1 MQQLF
6 HTREEA
12 CTRAF
17 NDHRPFFIIT
27 TAALPWLMFTDEDE
41 FKAGTNG
48 IAYSVVKSGI
58 CMLMDVQMH
67 NHMHFVVS
75 GKAETADLFCSI
87 LERQTRK
94 LMLSLGRNLPR
105 PWDINISEIDNLE
118 YVRKAISYLCR
129 NPYVAAS
136 DFTPLGYRWSGAYL
150 LFNQHLD
157 EINTGTPWLKA
168 LDRTKREICRS
179 HDTDLPKQYFVRGGA
194 ITRESYIDYRLAEA
208 MFNSARQ
215 FFLFLSRRGEADIE
229 IAGLTGESILL
240 PNDEVYSIVR
250 SWFDVKSLQ
259 LLDINQRTEAA
270 RRMKSSLR
278 SNNKQISQI
287 LRLPMEAVERM
298 FP

>member
-1 MQQLF
+1 
-6 HTREEA
+6 
-12 CTRAF
+12 
-17 NDHRPFFIIT
+17 
-27 TAALPWLMFTDEDE
+27 
-41 FKAGTNG
+41 
-48 IAYSVVKSGI
+48 
-58 CMLMDVQMH
+58 MLMDVQMH
-67 NHMHFVVS
+67 NHLHFVVS
-75 GKAETADLFCSI
+75 GKAETADLFCSL

-105 PWDINISEIDNLE
+105 PWDINIKEINSLE
-118 YVRKAISYLCR
+118 YVRKSISYLCR
-129 NPYVAAS
+129 NPYVATS
-136 DFTPLGYRWSGAYL
+136 DCTPLGYRWSGAYL
-150 LFNQHLD
+150 LFNQRLN
-157 EINTGTPWLKA
+157 EIASGTPWPKV
-168 LDRTKREICRS
+168 LDRTKRDICRS
-179 HDTDLPKQYFVRGGA
+179 HDTDLPEQYIVRGGA

-259 LLDINQRTEAA
+259 LLDIKQRTEAA

-278 SNNKQISQI
+278 SNNKQISQV